1 MIPVGAS
8 AEKMQEQPMAF
19 GGKGITN
26 VKQVAS
32 GYASTL
38 ALKNDGTVWA
48 WGGNLTTRLT
58 TTAVQ
63 IPGLSDVESI
73 TYSSAYADT
82 AAAVKK
88 DGTVWM
94 LGYLRY
100 GTFDGVT
107 YSSTNTL
114 FTRVPKQI
122 EGLQDVKD
130 IQFGSNAA
138 FALKKDGTVWS
149 WGSNEYGELGNGQVK
164 TLAAPALVAGLPP
177 ITAIH
182 SDGVTAFAIDK
193 NGKLWYWG
201 SPYWYYYQTGKQAV
215 VTKPRLFDKLDH
227 IKAITSSGS
236 ATLLLR
242 SDGTVWSFGDNYG
255 GVLGRNKDPLEGPLH
270 LEQLPELQ
278 SIEELSCSYL
288 QCLALDQLDHVWVW
302 GNNSYR
308 QIGDGLQPHRFD
320 HPVKLAHQQAVKVV
334 SGVRTSFLIKK
345 DGTVWGAGLNGE
357 GQIGRG
363 VLGAWGGEESF
374 GVPPYSY
381 EPYSWGT
388 FSVTKYEPV
397 LEAPRVVVDGKQI
410 AMWSM
415 QIDGTVY
422 ASVRGIMESL
432 GYRMTWNPK
441 DKIAVALKDGKEFSF
456 HTEETGGIYKNGQS
470 IIVGKEVYN
479 VRGELLAPVREL
491 GAAFG
496 WSAVW
501 EPERYTIYVTE

>member
-1 MIPVGAS
+1 MT
-8 AEKMQEQPMAF
+8 F
-19 GGKGITN
+19 GGKVITN

-32 GYASTL
+32 GYGSTL
-38 ALKNDGTVWA
+38 ALKKDGTVWS
-48 WGGNLTTRLT
+48 WGANLGSRLT

-63 IPGLSDVESI
+63 VPGLSDVESI
-73 TYSSAYADT
+73 SFSSTYSDT
-82 AAAVKK
+82 AAFVKK

-94 LGYLRY
+94 LGSLRY

-107 YSSTNTL
+107 YSSTNPL
-114 FTRVPKQI
+114 FTRVPKQMD
-122 EGLQDVKD
+122 GLQDVKA
-130 IQFGSNAA
+130 IELGYHAA

-149 WGSNEYGELGNGQVK
+149 WGSNEYGELGNGKVK
-164 TLAAPALVAGLPP
+164 SLAAPALVAGLPP

-182 SDGVTAFAIDK
+182 SDGITAYVIDNK
-193 NGKLWYWG
+193 GELWYWG

-215 VTKPRLFDKLDH
+215 ITKPRRFEKLDH

-236 ATLLLR
+236 STLLLR
-242 SDGTVWSFGDNYG
+242 TDGTVWSFGDNYG

-270 LEQLPELQ
+270 LVQIPELQ
-278 SIEELSCSYL
+278 SIDKLSCGYL
-288 QCLALDQLDHVWVW
+288 QCLALDQLDQVWVW

-320 HPVKLAHQQAVKVV
+320 HPVKLAHQQAVEVV
-334 SGVRTSFLIKK
+334 SGSRSSFLIKK
-345 DGTVWGAGLNGE
+345 DGTLWGAGLNRY

-363 VLGAWGGEESF
+363 VLGQGGGEDGF

-388 FSVTKYEPV
+388 LSVTKYEPV
-397 LEAPRVVVDGKQI
+397 LEAPCVLVNGKQI
-410 AMWSM
+410 VMWSM
-415 QIDGTVY
+415 QIDGSVY
-422 ASVRGIMESL
+422 ASVRGIMEAM
-432 GYRMTWNPK
+432 GYRLTWNDQ

-456 HTEETGGIYKNGQS
+456 HTEETGGIYVNGKS
-470 IIVGKEVYN
+470 TAIGKEVYS

-496 WSAVW
+496 WTTSW
-501 EPERYTIYVTE
+501 EPESNTIRVSE